1 VSGVTYD
8 IGALLSAEANRRDVW
23 ALHARALQRGIL
35 PVIPSTVLGQGW
47 RGGPQVALSR
57 LLRGC
62 RIEDLTEDRA
72 RSVGVA
78 CARSRTSDIVD
89 ASVVIGALARKDLV
103 VTSDP
108 DDLTKIA
115 ESLGRRIS
123 LYRV

>member
-8 IGALLSAEANRRDVW
+8 TGALLAAEANRRDVW
-23 ALHARALQRGIL
+23 ALHARALERGIL
-35 PVIPSTVLGQGW
+35 PVVPSPVLGQGW

-62 RIEDLTEDRA
+62 RVEDLTEDRA

-115 ESLGRRIS
+115 ESLARRIS